1 MIRTIVLVL
10 AVLLGIVGLS
20 SVFIVTET
28 EYAIKFQL
36 GRVVRADYEPGLHFK
51 LPFVNNVRKYDR
63 RLLTLDTNAE
73 KMLTSEQKF
82 VAVDSFLKW
91 HIVDPRRFYTA
102 TQGNEQVA
110 LSRLDSIVKD
120 RIRNQ
125 IASRTL
131 AEVVSEQRVS
141 TMQDI
146 TRVANEAAQGL
157 GIEVVD
163 VRIKAIEL
171 PDDVRERMVA
181 LAAEHLVA
189 QVAGVVVLVRLDQ
202 RDLDRVIGTA
212 DVLGGGRTGGAA
224 TDNHHL
230 FLASSNGGEADRT
243 DGSSATRDLD
253 EISTVN
259 FAHDSVS
266 PLLLAGKELQQG
278 VQLVVTQSIH
288 LLFHLLGHF
297 PPAGLK
303 ILHRVVQ
310 VRQPLAGQNAAISRG
325 LAAILVAFLAILVV

>member
-1 MIRTIVLVL
+1 MIRSIILVL
-10 AVLLGIVGLS
+10 AVVLGILGLS

-82 VAVDSFLKW
+82 VSVDSFLKW

-102 TQGNEQVA
+102 TQGNERVA
-110 LSRLDSIVKD
+110 LSHLDSIVKD

-131 AEVVSEQRVS
+131 VEVVSEQRVT

-171 PDDVRERMVA
+171 PEDVRESVFRRMAADRQKEANLYRFEGREEAERIRASADREARVILAEAERDGQTIRGAGDA
-181 LAAEHLVA
+181 LATEIYARSYGQDEEFFAFYRSLQA
-189 QVAGVVVLVRLDQ
+189 YGA
-202 RDLDRVIGTA
+202 A
-212 DVLGGGRTGGAA
+212 FGGGN
-224 TDNHHL
+224 DVMVL
-230 FLASSNGGEADRT
+230 DPSSEFFDYF
-243 DGSSATRDLD
+243 GSESA
-253 EISTVN
+253 
-259 FAHDSVS
+259 
-266 PLLLAGKELQQG
+266 KQ
-278 VQLVVTQSIH
+278 
-288 LLFHLLGHF
+288 
-297 PPAGLK
+297 
-303 ILHRVVQ
+303 
-310 VRQPLAGQNAAISRG
+310 
-325 LAAILVAFLAILVV
+325 

>member
-1 MIRTIVLVL
+1 MIRSAIIVL

-131 AEVVSEQRVS
+131 VEVVSEQRVS

-171 PDDVRERMVA
+171 PEDVRESVFRRM
-181 LAAEHLVA
+181 AADRQKEANLYRFEGREEA
-189 QVAGVVVLVRLDQ
+189 ERIRADADRQA
-202 RDLDRVIGTA
+202 RVILAEAERDGQTI
-212 DVLGGGRTGGAA
+212 RGAGDAIA
-224 TDNHHL
+224 TDTYAQAYGQDEEFFAFYRSL
-230 FLASSNGGEADRT
+230 QAY
-243 DGSSATRDLD
+243 SSAFGNGNDIMVLD
-253 EISTVN
+253 PSSEFFDYFGSES
-259 FAHDSVS
+259 A
-266 PLLLAGKELQQG
+266 EQ
-278 VQLVVTQSIH
+278 
-288 LLFHLLGHF
+288 
-297 PPAGLK
+297 
-303 ILHRVVQ
+303 
-310 VRQPLAGQNAAISRG
+310 
-325 LAAILVAFLAILVV
+325 